1 MNTEIKD
8 MILQTSLF
16 ENINASELDRIIRC
30 SHARL
35 RTYHTGELI
44 FQQDEAPMNLF
55 LLLKGEIQISTL
67 FESGKKTTFFHIKSG
82 DIFGESNLRQ
92 ITPNYLYDAEA
103 CTDCIT
109 MEIPWN
115 FFHGFCHS
123 ACEHHRQ
130 IICNMLKVL
139 SEKEGQIF
147 KKLQIYSLNSL
158 REKISLWLT
167 QYADDNNVVQTTG
180 GRDQLAEYLGVTRPS
195 LSREL
200 MRMQADGLIKVE
212 RNKISIIDKSLL
224 KNLCK

>member
-1 MNTEIKD
+1 MNTKIRD
-8 MILQTSLF
+8 MILHTPLF
-16 ENINASELDRIIRC
+16 DHIDSDELTQIIRC

-35 RTYHTGELI
+35 CSYHTGELI
-44 FQQDEAPMNLF
+44 FQQDEVPQKLF
-55 LLLKGEIQISTL
+55 LLLRGEIQISTL

-82 DIFGESNLRQ
+82 NIFGESNLRQ

-109 MEIPWN
+109 MEIPWD

-139 SEKEGQIF
+139 SEKEGQLF

-158 REKISLWLT
+158 REKISLWLM
-167 QYADDNNVVQTTG
+167 QYADNNNVVETTG

-200 MRMQADGLIKVE
+200 MRMQSDGLIRVE
-212 RNKISIIDKSLL
+212 RNKISIIDKSII